1 MITLWNAT
9 PTLDRVF
16 DDVMRSAFGGYGTV
30 AQFTPAVDIRSQD
43 DAIVFHVDVPGVKR
57 DDLTVTLEHRRLT
70 VKGAR
75 KLEASEREQM
85 SLGRAY
91 GSFELAYTLPEGID
105 GDALSAELTDGV
117 LTIRVGKQ
125 PKAQPRRIQIG
136 VGSEHKQLTE

>member
-9 PTLDRVF
+9 PAFDRVF

-30 AQFTPAVDIRSQD
+30 TQFTPAVDVRSQEE
-43 DAIVFHVDVPGVKR
+43 AIVFHVDVPGVKR

-70 VKGAR
+70 IKGAR
-75 KLEASEREQM
+75 KLSASEREQM

-91 GSFELAYTLPEGID
+91 GEFELAYTLPESID
-105 GDALSAELTDGV
+105 SEALSADLMDGV

-125 PKAQPRRIQIG
+125 AKAQPRRIQIG
-136 VGSEHKQLTE
+136 SGSEHEQLTE